1 MNFRRFLTITA
12 CALLP
17 MMATAQEKPKAI
29 LVLDGSGSMWG
40 QIDGKAKITIAQEV
54 VSGLLRDLPADQ
66 ELGLTVYGHR
76 EKGNCADIETMVLPG
91 RDTRGAIKTAVN
103 SIKPKGKTPL
113 TGAVL
118 QAAQALKY
126 TEEKATVILVSD
138 GKETCDFDPCA
149 VGKQLEET
157 GVDFTTHVIG
167 FDITDPKDRAELQCL
182 AEETGGTYRSA
193 QNASELTEAM
203 FVIVE
208 PVPEPEPEPV
218 IVQVDIHAIDGP
230 NGPRISDPL
239 IWNLSKGNEV
249 LQDYVQSAGLDL
261 ELEEGEYLVEVLRP
275 ADEATAE
282 ARFGVGQVNKTVTVA
297 LPEFKP
303 AATIEGPETA
313 VAGSTMQVRWTGPN
327 ADLDY
332 VAMSKPGEDGYI
344 TYTYTREGPLLDLL
358 AAAQPGTYE
367 IRYYLADG
375 RKILASQ
382 PLTVT
387 PVTATITPPAQLAA
401 GTQTTV
407 EWTGPDYDLD
417 YVTIS
422 KPGDKG
428 YETYV
433 YTREGSPAKINVPAE
448 PGAYEMRYVMR
459 QDKEVLTTVPIT
471 VTASAATIT
480 PPATLPAGGLVQV
493 EWTGPDANLDYIA
506 VFSRGTTDKY
516 QTYTY
521 TREGSPLDLQLPATP
536 GDYDIAYV
544 QRTGKTILT
553 SVPVTV
559 TAVSATITPPATLA
573 AGTKV
578 PVEWTGPDD
587 KQDYIAIFPIG
598 SERYTAYAYTRE
610 GSPMMLAMPAKPGD
624 YQINYIQRQGKTV
637 LASVPVTVTAS
648 TGGVSFTGDALAGG
662 TISVTWDGPNAQG
675 DYIAIVEPG
684 TNNDSS
690 YTYTR
695 KGSPLDLRL
704 PAKSGSFEVAYIQ
717 AIGANVLAATP
728 IDITMPDASV
738 TVPDALPQGGTV
750 QIDWTGPD
758 NQGDYIAVVAT
769 GTNRHETY
777 TYTRKGSP
785 LDLQLPATPGNYD
798 IAYVL
803 QVDGTVITRAPVSIQ
818 PTTATLAIAGDPKAG
833 GNLAVIWEGPDN
845 QQDYIAVTRR
855 GDEQSYLTYTYT
867 REGSPLIVKLPDEPG
882 EYDLTYKLN
891 ADNTTVARIP
901 IIVK

>member
-91 RDTRGAIKTAVN
+91 GDTRGAIEAAVN
-103 SIKPKGKTPL
+103 GIKPKGKTPL
-113 TGAVL
+113 SAAVI
-118 QAAQALKY
+118 QAAQALRY

-203 FVIVE
+203 FVIVD
-208 PVPEPEPEPV
+208 PVPEPEPI
-218 IVQVDIHAIDGP
+218 IVKVDINAIDGP

-239 IWNLSKGNEV
+239 IWNLSKGDEI
-249 LQDYVQSAGLDL
+249 LQDYVQSAGLAL

-282 ARFGVGQVNKTVTVA
+282 ARFGVGQVNKSVTVV

-327 ADLDY
+327 AELDY
-332 VAMSKPGEDGYI
+332 VAVSKTGEDGYV
-344 TYTYTREGPLLDLL
+344 TYTYTREGPLLDLQ
-358 AAAQPGTYE
+358 AAAVPGSYE

-375 RKILASQ
+375 RKILAAA

-387 PVTATITPPAQLAA
+387 PVTATITPPAQVAA
-401 GTQTTV
+401 GTQTSV
-407 EWTGPDYDLD
+407 EWTGPNYELD
-417 YVTIS
+417 YVTFS

-428 YETYV
+428 YESYA
-433 YTREGSPAKINVPAE
+433 YTRDGSPAKINAPAE
-448 PGAYEMRYVMR
+448 PGDYEMRYVMR
-459 QDKEVLTTVPIT
+459 QDSIVLTTVPVT
-471 VTASAATIT
+471 VVASVATIT
-480 PPATLPAGGLVQV
+480 PPASLPAGGMVQV
-493 EWTGPDANLDYIA
+493 EWTGPDAELDYIA
-506 VFSRGTTDKY
+506 VFKRGEEKKY
-516 QTYTY
+516 ETYAY
-521 TREGSPLDLQLPATP
+521 TRDGSPLKLQLPATP
-536 GDYDIAYV
+536 GEYDIGYV
-544 QRTGKTILT
+544 QRTGKIVLT
-553 SVPVTV
+553 Q
-559 TAVSATITPPATLA
+559 TAVTITAVNATITPPATLA
-573 AGTKV
+573 AGTKA
-578 PVEWTGPDD
+578 PVEWTGPNDNL
-587 KQDYIAIFPIG
+587 DYIAIFPRG
-598 SERYTAYAYTRE
+598 SNTYISYAYTRD
-610 GSPMMLAMPAKPGD
+610 GSPAMLAMPADPGD
-624 YQINYIQRQGKTV
+624 YEINYIQRQDKNT

-662 TISVTWDGPNAQG
+662 TVSVTWDGPNAEG
-675 DYIAIVEPG
+675 DYIAVVDPG
-684 TNNDSS
+684 TNKYSS

-695 KGSPLDLRL
+695 QGSPLDLRL
-704 PAKSGSFEVAYIQ
+704 PAKSGSFEIAYIQ
-717 AIGANVLAATP
+717 KIGANVLTSIPIEIAMPEATLT
-728 IDITMPDASV
+728 IPD
-738 TVPDALPQGGTV
+738 TLPQGGTV

-758 NQGDYIAVVAT
+758 NEGDYIAVVAA

-777 TYTRKGSP
+777 TYTRNGSP
-785 LDLQLPATPGNYD
+785 LDLKLPARPGNYE
-798 IAYVL
+798 IAYL
-803 QVDGTVITRAPVSIQ
+803 LKVDGTIIKTVPVSVQ
-818 PTTATLAIAGDPKAG
+818 AANATLSIAGDPKAG

-845 QQDYIAVTRR
+845 QQDYIAVTKR

-867 REGSPLIVKLPDEPG
+867 RDGSPLIVKLPDEPG

-891 ADNTTVARIP
+891 ADNTTLARIP
-901 IIVK
+901 ITVK